1 VSCARKLWATI
12 LKETT
17 IAERA
22 ATRAWQHGFDLQVEA
37 INQRDVDSK
46 RALADAQELCV
57 SVEARASA
65 VIKQEEDL
73 TARTGQVNQ
82 WARDVEELEKQIL
95 KREELDDIMLRRKF
109 EVLGTRESTLDHHE
123 ADHGRERKALQDA
136 RTQILAYEL
145 DADSREAG
153 LRDQEARLAVRER
166 QLAER

>member
-1 VSCARKLWATI
+1 
-12 LKETT
+12 
-17 IAERA
+17 
-22 ATRAWQHGFDLQVEA
+22 
-37 INQRDVDSK
+37 
-46 RALADAQELCV
+46 
-57 SVEARASA
+57 
-65 VIKQEEDL
+65 
-73 TARTGQVNQ
+73 
-82 WARDVEELEKQIL
+82 VEELERHLL
-95 KREELDDIMLRRKF
+95 KREELDDIMLRREF